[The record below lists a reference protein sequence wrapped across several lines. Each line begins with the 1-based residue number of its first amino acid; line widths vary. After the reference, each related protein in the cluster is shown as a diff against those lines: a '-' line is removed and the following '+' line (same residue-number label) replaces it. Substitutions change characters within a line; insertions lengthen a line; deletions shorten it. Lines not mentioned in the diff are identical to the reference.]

1 MLPGG
6 INWDRHASCTS
17 QNPTSERG
25 GEMDSQ
31 GKHQRD
37 ASVTDQKNR
46 TDDEHIL
53 ELDKQ
58 HLKESERNA
67 GPIPTQGDKGATHK
81 AKKV

>member
-1 MLPGG
+1 
-6 INWDRHASCTS
+6 
-17 QNPTSERG
+17 
-25 GEMDSQ
+25 MDSK

-37 ASVTDQKNR
+37 ASVTDQKTR

-67 GPIPTQGDKGATHK
+67 DPIPTQGVKGATHK

>member
-1 MLPGG
+1 
-6 INWDRHASCTS
+6 
-17 QNPTSERG
+17 
-25 GEMDSQ
+25 MDSK

-37 ASVTDQKNR
+37 VSATDQKNR

-81 AKKV
+81 GKKV

>member
-1 MLPGG
+1 
-6 INWDRHASCTS
+6 
-17 QNPTSERG
+17 
-25 GEMDSQ
+25 MDSK

-37 ASVTDQKNR
+37 VSATDQKNR

-67 GPIPTQGDKGATHK
+67 GPIPTQGDKGGYAQGKKGLTANAPQRGAFDWGVGSRANK
-81 AKKV
+81 ALP